1 MNNYTK
7 SNRSWNYSLSWSGR
21 PRTTETHLRR
31 PTITDSYLRALQF
44 GNSPKFVFTLLMN
57 FWNQSVRT
65 QLTTFQFFFL
75 LPLKD
80 EINYRVLKLESVNKN
95 LLYQKKFL
103 VTFFN
108 EFNSQKISS
117 TYEFSGRPPTKRA
130 RNPNKLVNRFRYSAF
145 HLCNTAEQECWNE
158 ILFFFPT
165 W

>member
-1 MNNYTK
+1 MELLAQLKRKTTDNRNASSQTNDNRFVSSGSAVWQLPKVCLYSSDEFLESIH
-7 SNRSWNYSLSWSGR
+7 SN
-21 PRTTETHLRR
+21 
-31 PTITDSYLRALQF
+31 PTDDISI
-44 GNSPKFVFTLLMN
+44 
-57 FWNQSVRT
+57 
-65 QLTTFQFFFL
+65 FFL

-145 HLCNTAEQECWNE
+145 HLCNTAEQEC
-158 ILFFFPT
+158 
-165 W
+165 